1 MSVRHKAFAV
11 FFVCCAAPL
20 LLLCALF
27 YLIGTRAVETQMR
40 AETKRAAN
48 AIAQRLSGALDE
60 RERNLSAL
68 AQTRSVRSYVLRNQS
83 PTNGNVNTNR
93 ATQSGASAASDG
105 AVNRSA
111 SESASTANNSA
122 VPENVRRD
130 VGMFLLFNE
139 NYFADIAC
147 VGSNN
152 QPLFRVEPTIKD
164 AVSDAFDDAALRFQ
178 TTDFSSDSARPDER
192 VWTAADGTPV
202 RSPVAHDASGAIMR
216 YSIPIRDQAQGHEAS
231 RGALIADLKLDALL
245 RRVLEASAID
255 NAPASA
261 SDHRTSLEPD
271 APPRLLL
278 LIDRAGQ
285 ILYHTNDALRH
296 QSVARAMPSF
306 SRVAAA
312 MQSGASV
319 GSGFF
324 DNTEGARWLA
334 AFQAVPA
341 LDSSLAVAEDYS
353 AATMSLRRAFWLGS
367 AFSLLAS
374 LVAAALLLRFVRR
387 TKGSI
392 ERVTENA
399 VAIAGGNLSGR
410 IEVRS
415 SDDMCLLADTF
426 NQMTERLREQMA
438 REAETRQFESFMR
451 LSAMLTHDLKNAIA
465 SLSLI
470 VRNMERQFHHAE
482 FRQDA
487 MQSLTEATDKLRAL
501 VAKLSEPVRS
511 LSGEFPAPRPT
522 DLIPILRRVLAANVE
537 SASELYEIET
547 RLPATLVA
555 VVDAERIEKVVENL
569 VLNAVEAMGAAGGK
583 FIVEGGTDS
592 EREIFFSVADTGPG
606 MSEEFQRTKLFHA
619 FATTKK
625 AGVGLGLY
633 TCREIVKAH
642 GGRLEVQ
649 SEKGAG
655 TCFRVVL
662 PSPRTAAKE
671 AIATQA

>member
-1 MSVRHKAFAV
+1 VSVRHKAFAV

-20 LLLCALF
+20 LLLCAFF
-27 YLIGTRAVETQMR
+27 YLIGARSVEAQMR
-40 AETKRAAN
+40 AETKRAAS
-48 AIAQRLSGALDE
+48 AIARRLYVALDE

-68 AQTRSVRSYVLRNQS
+68 SQSQSIRSYVLRSQS
-83 PTNGNVNTNR
+83 QISGNTNR
-93 ATQSGASAASDG
+93 ATQSDATRDG
-105 AVNRSA
+105 VFNPSPA
-111 SESASTANNSA
+111 ESASPANNSA
-122 VPENVRRD
+122 VPENVRRE
-130 VGMFLLFNE
+130 VGMFLLFNG
-139 NYFADIAC
+139 NYFADVAC
-147 VGSNN
+147 VGSKN
-152 QPLFRVEPTIKD
+152 QPLFRVEPAIKD
-164 AVSDAFDDAALRFQ
+164 SARDAFDDTALRFQ

-192 VWTAADGTPV
+192 VWNAADGTPV
-202 RSPVAHDASGAIMR
+202 RSPIAQDASGAIMR

-245 RRVLEASAID
+245 RRVLEDSAID

-261 SDHRTSLEPD
+261 SDHRTSLESD

-278 LIDRAGQ
+278 LIDYAGQ

-296 QSVARAMPSF
+296 QSVTRAMPSF

-312 MQSGASV
+312 MQSEASV

-353 AATMSLRRAFWLGS
+353 AATMSLRRAFWLSS

-374 LVAAALLLRFVRR
+374 LVAAALLLRFVGR

-399 VAIAGGNLSGR
+399 VAIAGGNLDGR

-415 SDDMCLLADTF
+415 SDDMRLLAETF

-470 VRNMERQFHHAE
+470 VRNMERQFHRAE

-537 SASELYEIET
+537 SASGLYEIET

-569 VLNAVEAMGAAGGK
+569 VLNALEAMGAPGGK

-662 PSPRTAAKE
+662 PSPHAAAKE
-671 AIATQA
+671 SIAAQA

>member
-1 MSVRHKAFAV
+1 MSVRHKAFAI

-20 LLLCALF
+20 LLLCAIF
-27 YLIGTRAVETQMR
+27 YLIGARSVEAQMR
-40 AETKRAAN
+40 AETKRAAS
-48 AIAQRLSGALDE
+48 AITRRLSVALDE

-68 AQTRSVRSYVLRNQS
+68 SQSQSIRSYVLRSQS
-83 PTNGNVNTNR
+83 QISGNTNR
-93 ATQSGASAASDG
+93 TAQADASATRDG
-105 AVNRSA
+105 ATNPSA
-111 SESASTANNSA
+111 TESASPANNS
-122 VPENVRRD
+122 VPENVRHD
-130 VGMFLLFNE
+130 VGMFLLFNR
-139 NYFADIAC
+139 NYFANVAC
-147 VGSNN
+147 VDSNN
-152 QPLFRVEPTIKD
+152 QPLFRVEPAIKD
-164 AVSDAFDDAALRFQ
+164 SARAAFDDTALRFQ

-192 VWTAADGTPV
+192 VWNVADGTPV
-202 RSPVAHDASGAIMR
+202 RSPVAQNASGAIMR
-216 YSIPIRDQAQGHEAS
+216 YSVGIRDQVEGGAAS
-231 RGALIADLKLDALL
+231 RGALVADLKLDALL
-245 RRVLEASAID
+245 RRVLEDSAINIAPSSASAYR
-255 NAPASA
+255 PSP
-261 SDHRTSLEPD
+261 EPD

-278 LIDRAGQ
+278 LIDRTGQ

-296 QSVARAMPSF
+296 QSIARAMPSF
-306 SRVAAA
+306 AHVAAA
-312 MQSGASV
+312 MQKDANGGWS
-319 GSGFF
+319 FF
-324 DNTEGARWLA
+324 DNTEGASWLA

-353 AATMSLRRAFWLGS
+353 AAAMSLRRTLWLSS

-374 LVAAALLLRFVRR
+374 LVAAALLVRFIGR

-399 VAIAGGNLSGR
+399 VAIAGGNLDGR

-415 SDDMCLLADTF
+415 SDDMRLLAETF

-465 SLSLI
+465 SLALI
-470 VRNMERQFHHAE
+470 VRNMERQFHRAE

-501 VAKLSEPVRS
+501 VSKLSEPVRS

-522 DLIPILRRVLAANVE
+522 DLIPVLRRVLAANVE
-537 SASELYEIET
+537 SASGLYEIET
-547 RLPATLVA
+547 HLPVALVA
-555 VVDAERIEKVVENL
+555 TVDTERIEKVIENL
-569 VLNAVEAMGAAGGK
+569 VLNALEAMGAAGGK
-583 FIVEGGTDS
+583 LIVEGGRKS
-592 EREIFFSVADTGPG
+592 EREIFFSVADTGAG
-606 MSEEFQRTKLFHA
+606 MSEEFQHTKLFRA

-642 GGRLEVQ
+642 GGRIEVQ

-662 PSPRTAAKE
+662 PSPDAAAKE
-671 AIATQA
+671 VTAAQA

>member
-1 MSVRHKAFAV
+1 MSVRYKAFAV

-20 LLLCALF
+20 LLLCAIF
-27 YLIGTRAVETQMR
+27 YLIGTRAVEAQMR
-40 AETKRAAN
+40 AETKRAASV
-48 AIAQRLSGALDE
+48 IARRLSVALDE

-68 AQTRSVRSYVLRNQS
+68 SQSQSIRFYALRSQS
-83 PTNGNVNTNR
+83 QISGNTNR
-93 ATQSGASAASDG
+93 TTQSGTSATRDG
-105 AVNRSA
+105 AINPSA
-111 SESASTANNSA
+111 TESASPANNSA
-122 VPENVRRD
+122 VPGNVRHD
-130 VGMFLLFNE
+130 VGMFLLFNG
-139 NYFADIAC
+139 NYFADVAC
-147 VGSNN
+147 IGSNN
-152 QPLFRVEPTIKD
+152 EPLFRVEPTIKD
-164 AVSDAFDDAALRFQ
+164 ATSDIFDDTALRFQ

-192 VWTAADGTPV
+192 VWNVADGTPV
-202 RSPVAHDASGAIMR
+202 RSPIAQDASGAILR
-216 YSIPIRDQAQGHEAS
+216 YSISIRDRAEGDAAL
-231 RGALIADLKLDALL
+231 RGALVANLKLDELL
-245 RRVLEASAID
+245 RRVLEYSAIN

-261 SDHRTSLEPD
+261 HTPSPEPD

-296 QSVARAMPSF
+296 QSIARAMPSF

-312 MQSGASV
+312 MQSEANG
-319 GSGFF
+319 GSSFF
-324 DNTEGARWLA
+324 DNTEGASWLA

-353 AATMSLRRAFWLGS
+353 AATVSLRHTLWLSS

-374 LVAAALLLRFVRR
+374 LVAAALLVRFVGR
-387 TKGSI
+387 TKDSI

-399 VAIAGGNLSGR
+399 VAIAGGNLDGR

-415 SDDMCLLADTF
+415 SDDMRILAETF
-426 NQMTERLREQMA
+426 NQMTERLREQLA

-470 VRNMERQFHHAE
+470 VQNMERQFHRAE
-482 FRQDA
+482 FRHDA
-487 MQSLTEATDKLRAL
+487 MQSLTEATGKLRAL

-522 DLIPILRRVLAANVE
+522 DLIPVLRRVLAANVE
-537 SASELYEIET
+537 SASGLYEIEM

-569 VLNAVEAMGAAGGK
+569 VLNALEAMGAAGGK
-583 FIVEGGTDS
+583 FIIEGGTQS
-592 EREIFFSVADTGPG
+592 AREIFFSVADTGPG

-642 GGRLEVQ
+642 GGRIEVQ

-662 PSPRTAAKE
+662 PSPDAAAKE
-671 AIATQA
+671 VTATQA

>member
-1 MSVRHKAFAV
+1 MSVRHKAFV
-11 FFVCCAAPL
+11 IFFVCCAAPL
-20 LLLCALF
+20 LLLCAIF
-27 YLIGTRAVETQMR
+27 YLIGARSVEAQMR
-40 AETKRAAN
+40 AETKRAAS
-48 AIAQRLSGALDE
+48 AIARRLSVALDE
-60 RERNLSAL
+60 RERSLSAL
-68 AQTRSVRSYVLRNQS
+68 SQSQSIRSYVLHSQS
-83 PTNGNVNTNR
+83 QISGNTNR
-93 ATQSGASAASDG
+93 TTQSGASAISDG
-105 AVNRSA
+105 AVNPSA
-111 SESASTANNSA
+111 TESASPANTSA
-122 VPENVRRD
+122 VPGNVRHD
-130 VGMFLLFNE
+130 VGMFLLFNG
-139 NYFADIAC
+139 NYFADVAC
-147 VGSNN
+147 VDSKN

-164 AVSDAFDDAALRFQ
+164 SARAAFDDTALRFQ

-192 VWTAADGTPV
+192 VWNVADGTPV
-202 RSPVAHDASGAIMR
+202 RSPVAQDASGAILR
-216 YSIPIRDQAQGHEAS
+216 YSIGIRDQVEGGTAS
-231 RGALIADLKLDALL
+231 RGALVADLKLDALL
-245 RRVLEASAID
+245 RRVLEDSAIN

-261 SDHRTSLEPD
+261 SAYRPSPEPD

-296 QSVARAMPSF
+296 QSIARAMPSF

-312 MQSGASV
+312 MQSEANGGWS
-319 GSGFF
+319 FF
-324 DNTEGARWLA
+324 DNTEGASWLV
-334 AFQAVPA
+334 AFRAVPA

-353 AATMSLRRAFWLGS
+353 AATVSLRHTLWLSS

-374 LVAAALLLRFVRR
+374 LVAAALLVRFVGR
-387 TKGSI
+387 TKDSI

-399 VAIAGGNLSGR
+399 VAIAGGNLDGR

-415 SDDMCLLADTF
+415 SDDMRILAETF
-426 NQMTERLREQMA
+426 NQMTERLREQLA

-470 VRNMERQFHHAE
+470 VQNMERQFHRAE
-482 FRQDA
+482 FRHDA
-487 MQSLTEATDKLRAL
+487 MQSLTEATDKLRSL
-501 VAKLSEPVRS
+501 VSKLSEPVRS

-522 DLIPILRRVLAANVE
+522 DLIPVLRRVLAANVE
-537 SASELYEIET
+537 SASGLYEIET

-569 VLNAVEAMGAAGGK
+569 VLNALEAMGAAGGK
-583 FIVEGGTDS
+583 FIIEGGTQS
-592 EREIFFSVADTGPG
+592 AREIFFSVADTGPG

-642 GGRLEVQ
+642 GGRIEVQ

-662 PSPRTAAKE
+662 PSPDAAAKE
-671 AIATQA
+671 VTATQA